1 MEFIYLTAVAD
12 LTTTTTMWSPRV
24 NSGTRHSTAMMSSVP
39 ATSGSTSPDTPST
52 TRTDGEVRMGDS
64 SGSQGNVGRSSTT
77 YISLV
82 MSLILYFQLQLN
94 H

>member
-24 NSGTRHSTAMMSSVP
+24 NSGTRHSTAMMSRVP
-39 ATSGSTSPDTPST
+39 ATSGSTSPDT
-52 TRTDGEVRMGDS
+52 TRTDSEVRTGDS
-64 SGSQGNVGRSSTT
+64 SGSQGNVGRSSTM
-77 YISLV
+77 YLSLV

-94 H
+94 R